1 MIVKTGFTIY
11 LLNAISTSYIY
22 TIIVEQAVSRAV
34 FGVSASL
41 VFSYSNIVQHL
52 TNVF

>member
-34 FGVSASL
+34 FGANFL
-41 VFSYSNIVQHL
+41 VWVRHL
-52 TNVF
+52 SSRIET